1 MPKVTINLRNLEPD
15 YRTMVSIE
23 RDLLRDVGLGVEEMA
38 NVLVSQIRGSWS
50 LNSPSSVGSP
60 PAIVTGNLDSS
71 VVAEP
76 TGRDDKG
83 RFADKENTT
92 VMFVR
97 VDTSEGMIPEDRGN
111 YAPVLEEK
119 LERPFIEPAIEVVAP
134 MIGAIMKRRINI

>member
-1 MPKVTINLRNLEPD
+1 MPKLTFKLRNLEPD
-15 YRTMVSIE
+15 FRTMVKIE
-23 RDLLRDVGLGVEEMA
+23 RDLMRDVGFGVEEMA
-38 NVLVSQIRGSWS
+38 QILVSQIRGNWS
-50 LNSPSSVGSP
+50 LNAPSSEGSP

-97 VDTSEGMIPEDRGN
+97 VDTSEGIDPQDRGN

-119 LERPFIEPAIEVVAP
+119 LNRPFIQPAIDKVAP
-134 MIGAIMKRRINI
+134 MVGAIMKRRINI